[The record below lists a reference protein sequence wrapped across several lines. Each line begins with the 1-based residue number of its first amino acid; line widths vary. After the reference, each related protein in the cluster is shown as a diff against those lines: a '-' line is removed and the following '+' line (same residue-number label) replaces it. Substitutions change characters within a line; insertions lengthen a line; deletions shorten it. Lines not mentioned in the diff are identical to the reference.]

1 MVVVAQ
7 ACRDVV
13 VGGDVV
19 FLLVTSVGIHVT
31 KEDMDLLGRE
41 RTLVGELMEEFFCVG
56 PLGEMSHHQHD
67 GEFRRNHCA
76 SRRLDP

>member
-19 FLLVTSVGIHVT
+19 LLLFASMGIHVT
-31 KEDMDLLGRE
+31 KEDMGLLGRE
-41 RTLVGELMEEFFCVG
+41 SALVGELVEELFYLVEKKKAVG
-56 PLGEMSHHQHD
+56 
-67 GEFRRNHCA
+67 RV
-76 SRRLDP
+76 DPVATDS

>member
-19 FLLVTSVGIHVT
+19 LLLVASVGIHVT
-31 KEDMDLLGRE
+31 EEDMDLLGRE
-41 RTLVGELMEEFFCVG
+41 SALVGELVEELFCVG
-56 PLGEMSHHQHD
+56 ATGGD
-67 GEFRRNHCA
+67 V
-76 SRRLDP
+76 

>member
-19 FLLVTSVGIHVT
+19 LLLFASMGIHVT
-31 KEDMDLLGRE
+31 KEDMGLLGRE
-41 RTLVGELMEEFFCVG
+41 SALVGELVEELFCAEATGGDV
-56 PLGEMSHHQHD
+56 
-67 GEFRRNHCA
+67 
-76 SRRLDP
+76 

>member
-1 MVVVAQ
+1 MVVAK

-56 PLGEMSHHQHD
+56 PLGEMYDTVRWNGSCHR
-67 GEFRRNHCA
+67 GEDKVHVA
-76 SRRLDP
+76 DW